1 MSLME
6 QLINV
11 AQSQMAGP
19 AAQKTGVSQDLAAK
33 ALPMAMAV
41 LMNGLKGNTKDAK
54 GAEALSA
61 ALDKHDGALLN
72 NPSALNADDVMADG
86 ERILGHILGGKRG
99 QVEEQ
104 LAAAT
109 GGVDKSQMASILAMA
124 APAVLAALGKEK
136 REKGLRASDIAGL
149 VKSEEATA
157 RAAAPAELSGL
168 ASLLDTDGDGN
179 LNNEALGLGKRLLGG
194 LFGRR

>member
-1 MSLME
+1 ME
-6 QLINV
+6 QLINA
-11 AQSQMAGP
+11 AQSQMAG
-19 AAQKTGVSQDLAAK
+19 AAAEQTGVSQDLAAK

-41 LMNGLKGNTKDAK
+41 LMNGLKSNTKDAN

-61 ALDKHDGALLN
+61 ALDKHDGALLD
-72 NPSALNADDVMADG
+72 NPNALNADSVMADG

-109 GGVDKSQMASILAMA
+109 GGVDKSQMSAILAMA

-136 REKGLRASDIAGL
+136 RQRGLGAQDIAGL
-149 VKSEEATA
+149 VRSEDASA

-168 ASLLDTDGDGN
+168 AGLLDADGDGN
-179 LNNEALGLGKRLLGG
+179 LNNEAIGLGKRLLGG
-194 LFGRR
+194 LFGRK